1 MWEMI
6 NDVIQA
12 IDPTQVLV
20 ETPLKAQV
28 SSYLAANS
36 RRKHGVVGN
45 VTLDSLQRSSALYRD
60 TPDTS

>member
-1 MWEMI
+1 MRETI
-6 NDVIQA
+6 NDVIHA
-12 IDPTQVLV
+12 TDPTQVLV
-20 ETPLKAQV
+20 ATPLKAQV
-28 SSYLAANS
+28 SSYLAANR